1 MCGGRDGPHRPRRTA
16 FSAMRI
22 AHRLDHPC
30 GIRERNGTTSMGAGA
45 PARRRTKTFKPI
57 PRSIILHPALARGCG
72 LDWST
77 LATRSSIAGP
87 LDRSTPATSAMCIF
101 GNAIRASP
109 VKDEAAIAVTISPA
123 VLHIRMRHCV
133 DQSLFFRAFFAR
145 TAPARASFTPLS
157 RAIRVVPGTSRH
169 ASRTHGTTSVAD
181 GAMPTGE
188 PRNGCDLRVGRCAS
202 GRPPFKGI
210 GAAPRDSATRPG
222 RAGAP

>member
-57 PRSIILHPALARGCG
+57 PRSIILRPALARGCG

-169 ASRTHGTTSVAD
+169 ASRAHGTTSVAD
-181 GAMPTGE
+181 GAMPSANRGTGAIFALDDALPAV
-188 PRNGCDLRVGRCAS
+188 PRSRGSR
-202 GRPPFKGI
+202 
-210 GAAPRDSATRPG
+210 SA
-222 RAGAP
+222 

>member
-1 MCGGRDGPHRPRRTA
+1 
-16 FSAMRI
+16 MRI

-57 PRSIILHPALARGCG
+57 PRSIILRPALARGCG
-72 LDWST
+72 LGWST

-169 ASRTHGTTSVAD
+169 ASRAHGTTSVAD
-181 GAMPTGE
+181 GAMPSANRGTGAIFALDDALPAV
-188 PRNGCDLRVGRCAS
+188 PRSRGSR
-202 GRPPFKGI
+202 
-210 GAAPRDSATRPG
+210 SA
-222 RAGAP
+222 

>member
-1 MCGGRDGPHRPRRTA
+1 
-16 FSAMRI
+16 MRI

-57 PRSIILHPALARGCG
+57 PRSIILRPALARGCG

-169 ASRTHGTTSVAD
+169 ASRAHGTTSVAD
-181 GAMPTGE
+181 GAMPSANRGTGAIFALDDALPAV
-188 PRNGCDLRVGRCAS
+188 PRSRGSR
-202 GRPPFKGI
+202 
-210 GAAPRDSATRPG
+210 SA
-222 RAGAP
+222 